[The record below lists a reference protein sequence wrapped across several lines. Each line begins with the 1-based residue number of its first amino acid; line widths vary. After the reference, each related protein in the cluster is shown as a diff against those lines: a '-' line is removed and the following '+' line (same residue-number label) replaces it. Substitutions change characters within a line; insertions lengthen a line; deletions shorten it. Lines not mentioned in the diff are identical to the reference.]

1 METLSTESFSDTL
14 VIDTPEKARQLAL
27 AFALAEKRGR
37 VKPDQAILKKLAEDE
52 EYFKDPKNW
61 PNVK

>member
-1 METLSTESFSDTL
+1 MATESFYDLL
-14 VIDTPEKARQLAL
+14 VIDTPEKWRAI
-27 AFALAEKRGR
+27 EKAYAIYKERGHL
-37 VKPDQAILKKLAEDE
+37 KPDPEIMKKLAEDE